1 MFENFGVKKFD
12 VILEDGL
19 HEFNANICFFEN
31 SIDFLSNDGVYIIE
45 DIYYKDQDKFIK
57 YFQKTPYNFSI
68 IDIYHK
74 SNIANNSLLVVRK
87 NHGL

>member
-1 MFENFGVKKFD
+1 MSLMQIFVF
-12 VILEDGL
+12 L
-19 HEFNANICFFEN
+19 NIQL
-31 SIDFLSNDGVYIIE
+31 IFLSNDGVYIVE

-74 SNIANNSLLVVRK
+74 HNIANNSLLVVRK